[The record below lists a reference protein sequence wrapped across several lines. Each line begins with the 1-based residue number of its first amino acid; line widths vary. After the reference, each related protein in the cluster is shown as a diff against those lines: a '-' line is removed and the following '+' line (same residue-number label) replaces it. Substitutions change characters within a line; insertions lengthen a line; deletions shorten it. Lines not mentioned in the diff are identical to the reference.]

1 MLRNPENA
9 EKGQG
14 RARRWGPTLLKAL
27 RYRER
32 RRDDHLVGVPKAGP
46 LQRTAPPVP
55 EEKRNAQESRNT

>member
-1 MLRNPENA
+1 MFRNLENV

-46 LQRTAPPVP
+46 LPRTAPPVRD
-55 EEKRNAQESRNT
+55 EEERPGKP